1 MTQGAS
7 TKAHNMSGN
16 QTVEQ
21 EAVDVVQEDPPQS
34 YRSPLVNHFIQAPV
48 ISSIEITSVITPL
61 LMPLP
66 EAGAAIDDDVL
77 DSLYYDLVVS
87 RVSVAL
93 PQRKEI
99 KSTDYVW
106 FHLDTDATCTVSHGS
121 GESHC
126 PTPTSV
132 KCGTATDGPS
142 HVVKSL
148 GYLIGDFETSESTMI
163 PFEIP
168 DHAMIPSFKRRLMS
182 LHVLKNVGFDVTHSL
197 LSKGNF

>member
-7 TKAHNMSGN
+7 TKARNTSGN
-16 QTVEQ
+16 QTVYQ
-21 EAVDVVQEDPPQS
+21 EAVDAVQGDPLQS

-48 ISSIEITSVITPL
+48 ISSIKITSVITPL

-66 EAGAAIDDDVL
+66 EAGAAIDDDIL
-77 DSLYYDLVVS
+77 DSLYYDLMVS

-106 FHLDTDATCTVSHGS
+106 FHLDTGATCTVFHCC

-126 PTPTSV
+126 PRHLPRSNV
-132 KCGTATDGPS
+132 
-142 HVVKSL
+142 
-148 GYLIGDFETSESTMI
+148 E
-163 PFEIP
+163 
-168 DHAMIPSFKRRLMS
+168 RLPMD
-182 LHVLKNVGFDVTHSL
+182 LHM
-197 LSKGNF
+197 LSNHLVI